1 MKTRRL
7 PDFETCSVALFASIV
22 RHDPSLR
29 KARAPRPCA
38 AGTQI
43 LPAPGLGNASSA
55 DNAIAPESMSA
66 ASARHPLNHPKGSIS
81 SVRFDRSLIK

>member
-7 PDFETCSVALFASIV
+7 LDFETCSVALFASIV

-29 KARAPRPCA
+29 KARAAVPRPCA
-38 AGTQI
+38 ASTGQ
-43 LPAPGLGNASSA
+43 
-55 DNAIAPESMSA
+55 
-66 ASARHPLNHPKGSIS
+66 PLNHTKRSIS

>member
-29 KARAPRPCA
+29 TARAPRPCA
-38 AGTQI
+38 ARD
-43 LPAPGLGNASSA
+43 LRASALGNDSSA
-55 DNAIAPESMSA
+55 DSAIAPESMSA
-66 ASARHPLNHPKGSIS
+66 ASARHPLNHPQGSIS
-81 SVRFDRSLIK
+81 GVRFDRSLSK